1 MKKYKTEIEQHICVL
16 CGNPID
22 VQPNGHREGFK
33 AEPAAKGNCCTHCH
47 WTIVIP
53 AKQPENSDPDGG
65 DFEGSPI

>member
-33 AEPAAKGNCCTHCH
+33 AEPVAKGNCCSMCNYQK
-47 WTIVIP
+47 VIP
-53 AKQPENSDPDGG
+53 AKQPKNSDPDGG
-65 DFEGSPI
+65 DFEGYPI